1 MSEDTKLRR
10 QKGADADLHSKKEA
24 SRKNE
29 EPKTIEEKASF
40 DDGFLK
46 LKDLCTVLEKEKEEL
61 QKKKDALEADVTEL
75 RNDLAR
81 SRADFHNYKSR
92 TERERTRDRKLAA
105 EKSVELLI
113 PVYDN
118 LERTMDSIDFHDNPI
133 YKGVSMV
140 RRQFFGVLLELG
152 LEKIPSEGAFNPEF
166 HEAIGVVEVDDPEK
180 DGQIIE
186 ELQRGFTL
194 GGRVLRASK
203 VRVGKKV

>member
-10 QKGADADLHSKKEA
+10 QKGADADLHGKKDV

-29 EPKTIEEKASF
+29 EAKSAEEKVSF
-40 DDGFLK
+40 DEEILK
-46 LKDLCTVLEKEKEEL
+46 LKDLCSTLEREKEEI
-61 QKKKDALEADVTEL
+61 QKTKNILEADVTEL

-81 SRADFHNYKSR
+81 SRADFHNYKTR
-92 TERERTRDRKLAA
+92 TERERARDKKLAA

-133 YKGVSMV
+133 YKGISMV

-152 LEKIPSEGAFNPEF
+152 LEKIPSEGVFNPEF
-166 HEAIGVVEVDDPEK
+166 HEAIGVVEVEDQEK
-180 DGQIIE
+180 DGMIME

-194 GGRVLRASK
+194 GGKVLRASK
-203 VRVGKKV
+203 VRVGKKI

>member
-1 MSEDTKLRR
+1 MSGDTKLRR
-10 QKGADADLHSKKEA
+10 QNSTDEDLQSKKEA
-24 SRKNE
+24 SKKHE
-29 EPKTIEEKASF
+29 EPKTTEEKASF
-40 DDGFLK
+40 DDGCLK
-46 LKDLCTVLEKEKEEL
+46 LKDLCSTLEKEKEEL

-152 LEKIPSEGAFNPEF
+152 LEKIPSEGVFNPEF

-194 GGRVLRASK
+194 GGKVLRASK